1 MERGPVKAML
11 KFLKQKMNPGA
22 LSEKS
27 RQRLAFVG
35 DGISRGLLIT
45 FFAMLAIHLFQDM
58 QLQFRLSSFFLLIQ
72 ESLLVGM
79 LLIRR
84 SSVSTSVRLHEW
96 ATAFTATF
104 LVLMLRS
111 HGSSEYL
118 IGTAL
123 SSAGAFVGIFGI
135 IALNRSFGIVPA
147 NRGIKTGGIYRYV
160 RHPLYASYLISF
172 SGFLINNFSLYNS
185 LLLAVWFSIQTARLL
200 MEERHLSQ
208 SPEYRAFM
216 QSTRWRLV
224 PGIW

>member
-1 MERGPVKAML
+1 
-11 KFLKQKMNPGA
+11 MNPGT

-72 ESLLVGM
+72 ESSLVGM
-79 LLIRR
+79 ILIRR
-84 SSVSTSVRLHEW
+84 SSVSTSVRFHEW

-216 QSTRWRLV
+216 QSTRWRLIQ
-224 PGIW
+224 GIW